1 MKRQQ
6 RTEGVTDGKRGRDTA
21 RHRHVSTFTLRI
33 WEFTGTA
40 LLNLIVFTLV
50 AVYLS
55 PLAYMLVTSLKSQ
68 EQMRDTFAPILPAER
83 LTFTYNGKTYP
94 LYQVPTENGM
104 QHWALVNTNRTYSE
118 FLDPEHSEAG
128 LIRWEGSW
136 RSLKGVYRFRL
147 YWSNFRFLFEHMEY
161 GRLLKNTLTVALISE
176 VGVLFSSIAVA
187 YGFSRFRIPGGRFL
201 FFLLIATIMIP
212 DSITLVPSFYIYTRV
227 LKWGGTFLPLLAPHL
242 FGNAIFIFLLR
253 QNFKSIPRDLDEA
266 AMLDGAGPWRILTS
280 IIAPQAM
287 PAIITIALLH
297 FFYIWNE
304 LRFSSLYLSTRHDL
318 WTISFSGQAFQTYGF
333 TPERL
338 QASAV
343 IILIIPILVLFLAQ
357 RFFMRDLVVTGL
369 EK

>member
-1 MKRQQ
+1 MEKNMK
-6 RTEGVTDGKRGRDTA
+6 GLLPRGRQRA
-21 RHRHVSTFTLRI
+21 PEHYHVSTLTLRI

-40 LLNLIVFTLV
+40 LLNLLVFTFV

-68 EQMRDTFAPILPAER
+68 EQLRETLSPIWPAER
-83 LTFTYNGKTYP
+83 LTFTYNGKTYA
-94 LYQVPTENGM
+94 LYKVPTETGV
-104 QHWALVNTNRTYSE
+104 QQWALVRAGRTYSE
-118 FLDPEHSEAG
+118 FIDPEHPEAG

-136 RSLKGVYRFRL
+136 RSLEGVYRFKL
-147 YWSNFRFLFEHMEY
+147 DWSNFAFLFEHIDY
-161 GRLLKNTLTVALISE
+161 RQLLKNTLTVALISE
-176 VGVLFSSIAVA
+176 VGVLLTSIAVA

-212 DSITLVPSFYIYTRV
+212 DSITLVPSFFIYTRV
-227 LKWGGTFLPLLAPHL
+227 LKWGGTFLPLLAPHF

-266 AMLDGAGPWRILTS
+266 AMLDGAGPLRILTS

-318 WTISFSGQAFQTYGF
+318 WTMSFSGQAFQTYGF
-333 TPERL
+333 TPEKL

-343 IILIIPILVLFLAQ
+343 IILIIPILILFLAQ

>member
-1 MKRQQ
+1 MESQSKVEKPVRRKQ
-6 RTEGVTDGKRGRDTA
+6 RRNA
-21 RHRHVSTFTLRI
+21 PHHHVSTLTLRL
-33 WEFTGTA
+33 WEFSGTA
-40 LLNLIVFTLV
+40 LLNLIVFTLI

-55 PLAYMLVTSLKSQ
+55 PLAYMLITSLKSQ

-83 LTFTYNGKTYP
+83 LTFTYDGKTYA
-94 LYQVPTENGM
+94 LYKVPTDEGVR
-104 QHWALVNTNRTYSE
+104 HLALVNSSRTYSE
-118 FLDPEHSEAG
+118 FLDPERPEAG

-136 RSLKGVYRFRL
+136 RSLEGVYRFKL
-147 YWSNFRFLFEHMEY
+147 NWSNFTFLFQHINY
-161 GRLLKNTLTVALISE
+161 GQLLKNTLTIALISE
-176 VGVLFSSIAVA
+176 VGVLLSSIAVA

-212 DSITLVPSFYIYTRV
+212 DSITLVPSFFIYTRV
-227 LKWGGTFLPLLAPHL
+227 LKWGGTFLPLLTPHL

-266 AMLDGAGPWRILTS
+266 AMLDGAGPLRILTS

-343 IILIIPILVLFLAQ
+343 IILIIPVLVLFLAQ

>member
-1 MKRQQ
+1 MKAIAKQPR
-6 RTEGVTDGKRGRDTA
+6 RA
-21 RHRHVSTFTLRI
+21 AYHHVSTLTLRA

-40 LLNLIVFTLV
+40 LLNLFIFTLV

-55 PLAYMLVTSLKSQ
+55 PLGYMLVTSLKSQ
-68 EQMRDTFAPILPAER
+68 QQMREYLSPILPAER
-83 LTFTYNGKTYP
+83 VTFTYEGKTYS
-94 LYQVPTENGM
+94 LYKVPTAEGIK
-104 QHWALVNTNRTYSE
+104 HWALVNPNRTYSE
-118 FLDPEHSEAG
+118 FIDPQHPEAG

-136 RSLKGVYRFRL
+136 RSLEGVYRFKPG
-147 YWSNFRFLFEHMEY
+147 WSNYAFLLEHMDY
-161 GRLLKNTLTVALISE
+161 GWLLKNTLTIALISE
-176 VGVLFSSIAVA
+176 VGVLLSSIAVA
-187 YGFSRFRIPGGRFL
+187 YGFSRFRLPGGKFL

-266 AMLDGAGPWRILTS
+266 AMLDGAGPLRILTTV
-280 IIAPQAM
+280 IAPQAM

-333 TPERL
+333 TPEKL

-343 IILIIPILVLFLAQ
+343 VLLILPVLLLFLSQ